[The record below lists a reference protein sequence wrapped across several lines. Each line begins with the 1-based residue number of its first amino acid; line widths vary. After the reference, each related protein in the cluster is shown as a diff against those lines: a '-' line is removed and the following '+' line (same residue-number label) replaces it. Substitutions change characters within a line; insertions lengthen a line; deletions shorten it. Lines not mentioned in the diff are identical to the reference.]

1 MGGFRRAAVT
11 ITAADPDGLQANQ
24 GFNVTVEAESSNQAP
39 VAVGTIPGS
48 RLQIGG
54 TSTIDVAGH
63 FRDPDGDELSYT
75 GSSSNETVATI
86 AMEGSTATISAIAVG
101 EAVITITASD
111 GSASVSQ
118 SFRIDVPAGPEE
130 ATVVISRLL
139 DANRQQISDPSGIA
153 GTIYAVL
160 DVQSNDETWTEIGLT
175 LNGETVS
182 PLCRGTGG
190 TSADVAVGPGLAA
203 AGQVEIECVLK
214 TDDVL
219 GECVGMQLE
228 PKYANGEYEL
238 SAFLTTDAGDRRE
251 VVASQ
256 PIELGNSNF
265 VQIAHVP
272 GSASELGNHTKG
284 LTFYGGPAVEGNV
297 NMFHAC
303 PVAYDG
309 TVVGSMQLSTVVTDT
324 EQNLVDAPGPTFRT
338 RRGGPAF
345 PVDDEAPFT
354 WSIITDWW
362 SGNHAYWSEGAE
374 NVPGETETW
383 IVNSGIIT
391 DPNGLDVGSK
401 FRSAGEAKLGPL
413 HFDYRAPNT
422 SSDDSQI
429 SISRLSG
436 GAPVYGPTSQAYY
449 YDGTGSNPMRL
460 WISDMTERGVGHV
473 YGTTSAIAVGDC
485 SVRANADTRGSTAFT
500 ALEGYENITH
510 ITQLAEEDPVRDAV
524 NDGGGIDCYVAE
536 LQALADRL
544 GNAVDLGE
552 EPRIRTA
559 TTFGVDRT
567 PPVISRER
575 PSEALVLNENALSF
589 EIEDPRFESG
599 EDGSQQRAA
608 AYAYAGDSRY
618 WVTSNHYWS
627 SSVDISTGSATVDIT
642 PPQTTPTHRFA
653 REEEHTVYIW
663 ARDNAGNSA
672 FTSFTFTRDH
682 SPPALALSAVPSSFG
697 LTQAA
702 SVSVTVAGTLS
713 DATEIRRAFL
723 SIHHAD
729 ANGAC
734 TEENPLASTQVA
746 NPVRRLHNGTNKI
759 EFSEVFTVKKAGD
772 SGATNYCFFLR
783 AEDDARDAN
792 GGGDENSYE
801 EVVSTF
807 GVVWPGTGPQGPV
820 AVTATLPATSLQ
832 IGGTAMVDAA
842 GHFSDPNNDAL
853 TYTAAS
859 SDEAVATVSVTGSE
873 VTATAVALGT
883 ATITITASDGD
894 SRTADATATW
904 EVTVAAVPVVPAP
917 PVATATPIAAANVQV
932 GAQVAIDVSGEFT
945 DANDDALTFSAASS
959 DATVAA
965 VVVSGSTVTA
975 VGVAPG
981 TATITITASDGDAGT
996 ADATKD
1002 WAVTVGAVPAAPV
1015 ATATPIA
1022 DATVPVGAAETID
1035 VAGEFTDANGDALTY
1050 SAASD
1055 DMAVATVSVTGS
1067 EVTAMGVAEGMATI
1081 TITATDGS
1089 AEATKDWSVTVQE
1102 YGIVLTGADDMPLTS
1117 LAVSEDD
1124 STTYKVALSR
1134 APTADVTVAISVAEA
1149 NRAVYADLD
1158 PASLTFTDANW
1169 DMAQDVKVKTVTH
1182 DANTDNEAFT
1192 LTHDPSGAEYETA
1205 ASASLSGMVND
1216 DEITLS
1222 LTGVPAGFSENDDN
1236 IMVTLTATTAVADT
1250 FSASNRTFTVTL
1262 PVGDASD
1269 VTWYNGDPT
1278 DATNPGSSVTS
1289 VDLILET
1296 NGTSVDTVLYLDPA
1310 DDAVMDEGME
1320 MFELTSGAVAGGG
1333 IGASG
1338 IAGTINVMPTSFTMA
1353 DDDPDYT
1360 IQFNGMDALSIAENV
1375 GSEQMVTVT
1384 VMDPNGNTASADR
1397 VFAVTIPATATVA
1410 AGGTT
1415 AITYTTRGLTSGGVL
1430 TVTVGP
1436 GATSGTGTFYLTP
1449 AANSG
1454 DGNSTIA
1461 VTAAVT
1467 PAAKASGTN
1476 YTIGLPTFTLT
1487 NDDS

>member
-1 MGGFRRAAVT
+1 MSVAT

-24 GFNVTVEAESSNQAP
+24 GFNVTVESAATNQAP

-54 TSTIDVAGH
+54 TSTIDVAGY
-63 FRDPDGDELSYT
+63 FSDPDGDELSYT
-75 GSSSNETVATI
+75 GASSNPTVATVS
-86 AMEGSTATISAIAVG
+86 MEGSTATINAVATG
-101 EAVITITASD
+101 DAVITITASD

-118 SFRIDVPAGPEE
+118 GFRIDVPAGPEE

-203 AGQVEIECVLK
+203 AGQVEIECVL
-214 TDDVL
+214 TTNDVL

-238 SAFLTTDAGDRRE
+238 SAFLTTDAGDRRD

-256 PIELGNSNF
+256 PIELGNPNF
-265 VQIAHVP
+265 VKIAHVP

-324 EQNLVDAPGPTFRT
+324 EQNPVEAPGPTFRT

-429 SISRLSG
+429 SISRLSS
-436 GAPVYGPTSQAYY
+436 GAPVYGPTSAAYY

-460 WISDMTERGVGHV
+460 WISDMTEGGVGHV

-510 ITQLAEEDPVRDAV
+510 ISQLAEEDPVRDAV

-536 LQALADRL
+536 VQALADRL
-544 GNAVDLGE
+544 GNAVDLAE

-734 TEENPLASTQVA
+734 TEANPLESTQVA

-759 EFSEVFTVKKAGD
+759 EFSEVFTIKKAGD
-772 SGATNYCFFLR
+772 LGATNYCFYLR

-807 GVVWPGTGPQGPV
+807 GVTWPGTAPAPPV
-820 AVTATLPATSLQ
+820 ATSDVIAAAMLQ
-832 IGGTAMVDAA
+832 LGGTTTAEVDVAT
-842 GHFSDPNNDAL
+842 HFTDANGDPL

-859 SDEAVATVSVTGSE
+859 SDDAVATASVTGSM
-873 VTATAVALGT
+873 VTVTAVAAGT
-883 ATITITASDGD
+883 ATITITASDNG
-894 SRTADATATW
+894 TGTATKDW
-904 EVTVAAVPVVPAP
+904 DVTVAA
-917 PVATATPIAAANVQV
+917 ATEYGFV
-932 GAQVAIDVSGEFT
+932 FT
-945 DANDDALTFSAASS
+945 DAS
-959 DATVAA
+959 
-965 VVVSGSTVTA
+965 
-975 VGVAPG
+975 
-981 TATITITASDGDAGT
+981 
-996 ADATKD
+996 
-1002 WAVTVGAVPAAPV
+1002 
-1015 ATATPIA
+1015 
-1022 DATVPVGAAETID
+1022 
-1035 VAGEFTDANGDALTY
+1035 
-1050 SAASD
+1050 
-1055 DMAVATVSVTGS
+1055 
-1067 EVTAMGVAEGMATI
+1067 
-1081 TITATDGS
+1081 
-1089 AEATKDWSVTVQE
+1089 
-1102 YGIVLTGADDMPLTS
+1102 DMPLTMV
-1117 LAVSEDD
+1117 AVNEGD
-1124 STTYKVALSR
+1124 STTYKVALDQ
-1134 APTADVTVAISVAEA
+1134 APTADVTVELGVKEA
-1149 NRAVYADLD
+1149 NRAVYAQLT
-1158 PASLTFTDANW
+1158 PASLTFTSADY
-1169 DMAQDVKVKTVTH
+1169 MTAQTVKVKTVTH
-1182 DANTDNEAFT
+1182 DANTGDEMFT
-1192 LTHDPSGAEYETA
+1192 LTHDPSGGEYEDAATA
-1205 ASASLSGMVND
+1205 ELSGTVND
-1216 DEITLS
+1216 DEIALS
-1222 LTGVPAGFSENDDN
+1222 VTGLMNNSISENADTAE
-1236 IMVTLTATTAVADT
+1236 VTLTASTSVAHATDDRSFDVTFLGGTAVDAD
-1250 FSASNRTFTVTL
+1250 FDVLGADKVAAATVTISIPMGDMSKDTTL
-1262 PVGDASD
+1262 YIVPIDDDQIGGATGSGDA
-1269 VTWYNGDPT
+1269 
-1278 DATNPGSSVTS
+1278 
-1289 VDLILET
+1289 ET
-1296 NGTSVDTVLYLDPA
+1296 EDIGFA
-1310 DDAVMDEGME
+1310 A
-1320 MFELTSGAVAGGG
+1320 GAVAYSAGGS
-1333 IGASG
+1333 AP
-1338 IAGTINVMPTSFTMA
+1338 AGTTVNTEGTEVQLM
-1353 DDDPDYT
+1353 DDDPDVT
-1360 IQFNGMDALSIAENV
+1360 LSVNNVNELSIAEDV

-1384 VMDPNGNTASADR
+1384 VMDPAGNMAGVDR
-1397 VFAVTIPATATVA
+1397 TFTVTVTGG
-1410 AGGTT
+1410 AGDVQ
-1415 AITYTTRGLTSGGVL
+1415 YTTRGLDGSNQL
-1430 TVTVGP
+1430 TVTLGP

-1449 AANSG
+1449 TNDQATNANRA
-1454 DGNSTIA
+1454 IA
-1461 VTAAVT
+1461 VSAAVSSLIEGT
-1467 PAAKASGTN
+1467 GSPTANKANGVA
-1476 YTIGLPTFTLT
+1476 YTIGGASIELV
-1487 NDDS
+1487 NDDSS